1 MPFFGYSPSPRII
14 LGPVDSLIQ
23 HRHSS
28 NAQNQNNSSRNP
40 SGILHRTTGPLTH
53 RGALVQLPFG
63 FMPKFHLALAKS
75 APNIKSAQ
83 PQGHA
88 GATAGENFRHVHQ
101 NSQLSMPT
109 QAQPMTHRGGA
120 SVPGFAGGYWPTR
133 EPPGPQGGAS
143 PHTRARIKCL
153 LP

>member
-1 MPFFGYSPSPRII
+1 MPFFGYSPSPRIT

-88 GATAGENFRHVHQ
+88 GATAGKHFRHVQQ
-101 NSQLSMPT
+101 NSQLSMPM
-109 QAQPMTHRGGA
+109 QAQPMAHREGHRFWGLQGGI
-120 SVPGFAGGYWPTR
+120 
-133 EPPGPQGGAS
+133 GPQGSPPGLAS
-143 PHTRARIKCL
+143 YQSPDQMPTSIG
-153 LP
+153 